1 MQLGVRGM
9 LVVFLVCSV
18 DFVWWWFV
26 VVLYGY
32 AWMVEPVSVVV
43 VCSSLRRDC
52 FSRGVKSEMEEAVGE
67 MGSVF
72 SVCPVFLVFL

>member
-1 MQLGVRGM
+1 M

-43 VCSSLRRDC
+43 VRSSLRRDC
-52 FSRGVKSEMEEAVGE
+52 FAWVVESGVEEAWWRWARCFPFVL
-67 MGSVF
+67 SFSFVF
-72 SVCPVFLVFL
+72 RFLRL